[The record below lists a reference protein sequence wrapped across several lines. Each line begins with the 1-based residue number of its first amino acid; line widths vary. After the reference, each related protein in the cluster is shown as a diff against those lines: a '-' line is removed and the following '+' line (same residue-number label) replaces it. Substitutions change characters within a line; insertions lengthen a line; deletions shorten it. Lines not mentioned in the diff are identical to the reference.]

1 MPNIASILKSEIAR
15 ISKREARKAVEK
27 IHAQNVSL
35 KKTISG
41 LKDRIATL
49 EKENIRLKTI
59 ERKVD
64 TITPRNTEE
73 IEKMRITAKGI
84 RGLRKRLSLT
94 QFEFGKL
101 IGTSTQTVYN
111 MENKEGVLKLRNATK
126 KAIIDAREMGAR
138 EAKQKLAD
146 VTPREKTAKKSK
158 KKTK

>member
-1 MPNIASILKSEIAR
+1 
-15 ISKREARKAVEK
+15 
-27 IHAQNVSL
+27 
-35 KKTISG
+35 
-41 LKDRIATL
+41 
-49 EKENIRLKTI
+49 
-59 ERKVD
+59 
-64 TITPRNTEE
+64 
-73 IEKMRITAKGI
+73 MRITAKGI